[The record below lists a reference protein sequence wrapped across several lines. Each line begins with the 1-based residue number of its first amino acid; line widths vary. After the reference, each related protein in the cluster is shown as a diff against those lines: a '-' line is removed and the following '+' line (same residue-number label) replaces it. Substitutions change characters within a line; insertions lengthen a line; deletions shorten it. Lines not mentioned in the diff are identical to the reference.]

1 MTFQEQFEKEMNY
14 GLGDFEGCYDKDD
27 LLDYRHAFILWLENK
42 LTDEI
47 TENNRLRH
55 ELSIA
60 EKQIEELVKSIK

>member
-1 MTFQEQFEKEMNY
+1 MTFQEQFEEEMNY
-14 GLGDFEGCYDKDD
+14 RLGDFEGCWDKVD
-27 LLDYRHAFILWLENK
+27 LLDYRYEFIQYLENK